1 MIIKIISPL
10 TSWIGDKT
18 FRKRMYCFEKK
29 REKRKWRR
37 RELEQRDLGG
47 KRMII
52 KDKTRKKFLFEEEL
66 LDPSRR
72 SRQPNHP
79 YLLILIHCR
88 LYRSALWPSTSRS
101 TETTGSAVD
110 KKSWRSSGGRG
121 VALFLFSSRPCHTS
135 NGIGTSK
142 LPPTF
147 LPSFFFSF
155 VEEISNESRDSW
167 RALRNF
173 PSLIYY

>member
-1 MIIKIISPL
+1 
-10 TSWIGDKT
+10 
-18 FRKRMYCFEKK
+18 
-29 REKRKWRR
+29 
-37 RELEQRDLGG
+37 
-47 KRMII
+47 MII

-121 VALFLFSSRPCHTS
+121 VALFLFFSRPCHTS

-142 LPPTF
+142 LPSTF

>member
-1 MIIKIISPL
+1 M
-10 TSWIGDKT
+10 
-18 FRKRMYCFEKK
+18 
-29 REKRKWRR
+29 
-37 RELEQRDLGG
+37 
-47 KRMII
+47 
-52 KDKTRKKFLFEEEL
+52 
-66 LDPSRR
+66 DPSRR

-121 VALFLFSSRPCHTS
+121 VALFLFSSHPCHTS

-147 LPSFFFSF
+147 LPFFFLRRSGRDFERIARFLARFEKLSF
-155 VEEISNESRDSW
+155 VNLLLTTKRFAD
-167 RALRNF
+167 F
-173 PSLIYY
+173 PFNRKYLLQLPL

>member
-29 REKRKWRR
+29 REKRKWRG

-79 YLLILIHCR
+79 YLLILINCR

-147 LPSFFFSF
+147 LPSFLFSF
-155 VEEISNESRDSW
+155 MEEISNESRDSW

>member
-1 MIIKIISPL
+1 M
-10 TSWIGDKT
+10 
-18 FRKRMYCFEKK
+18 
-29 REKRKWRR
+29 
-37 RELEQRDLGG
+37 
-47 KRMII
+47 
-52 KDKTRKKFLFEEEL
+52 
-66 LDPSRR
+66 DPSRH

-110 KKSWRSSGGRG
+110 KKSWRSSGG

-147 LPSFFFSF
+147 LPFFFFLRGRDFERIAGFLARFEKLSF
-155 VEEISNESRDSW
+155 VNLLLTTKRFAEWLSKNGF
-167 RALRNF
+167 F
-173 PSLIYY
+173 PFPFNRKYLLQLPL

>member
-79 YLLILIHCR
+79 YLLILIYCR

-110 KKSWRSSGGRG
+110 KKSWRSSGERG

-135 NGIGTSK
+135 NGIWTSK

-147 LPSFFFSF
+147 LPFFFPSWKRF
-155 VEEISNESRDSW
+155 RTNREILG
-167 RALRNF
+167 ALWETFLR
-173 PSLIYY
+173 